1 MILNVIMMVLCYSF
15 LIFFFFVLLGND
27 LSDRNRNFEHV
38 LASFIQFEMTECMR
52 EKEPMTIISELMSFA
67 STAWPVMLT
76 CLFEILPGLAS
87 IVVVGHFCSKEVR
100 SRTSVN
106 TRDEKTNHN
115 LITPQYRN

>member
-1 MILNVIMMVLCYSF
+1 M
-15 LIFFFFVLLGND
+15 LLVGND

-38 LASFIQFEMTECMR
+38 LASFTECMR
-52 EKEPMTIISELMSFA
+52 EKEPMTITSELVSFA

-106 TRDEKTNHN
+106 TKTVS
-115 LITPQYRN
+115 

>member
-1 MILNVIMMVLCYSF
+1 M
-15 LIFFFFVLLGND
+15 LLGND

-52 EKEPMTIISELMSFA
+52 EKEPMTITSELVSFA